1 MTIAYHIPRLED
13 APALA
18 ELGRTSFVEAFGH
31 LYSRADLDSFLR
43 QTYSVQSV
51 RADLASSDRVY
62 LIAQDAGHMVGYCKL
77 GLDFNF
83 DFDLGGRR
91 AMELKQLY
99 IRGVRTGDGIGAVL
113 IDWAIGEG
121 RARGFDDVILSVW
134 SGNHAGQR
142 FYRRHGF
149 EKIGDTFF
157 MVGAQRDEEY
167 LFGLRL
173 TD

>member
-1 MTIAYHIPRLED
+1 MKIIYRTPTLED
-13 APALA
+13 AHALA
-18 ELGRTSFVEAFGH
+18 ILGRTSFVEAFSH
-31 LYSRADLDSFLR
+31 LYSPQDLDMFLSSAYALPAIQADLTDPNRLHLVAEESGQMLGF
-43 QTYSVQSV
+43 
-51 RADLASSDRVY
+51 
-62 LIAQDAGHMVGYCKL
+62 CKL

-83 DFDLGGRR
+83 DMDLGVRR
-91 AMELKQLY
+91 GMELKQLY
-99 IRGVRTGDGIGAVL
+99 IRSARTGDGIGAAL
-113 IDWAIGEG
+113 IEWAICEG
-121 RARGFDDVILSVW
+121 KARRYNDIILSVW

-149 EKIGDTFF
+149 EKVGDTFF